1 MRLNGKEKEA
11 EFSGRWKELIEKY
24 LRALP
29 SQLQSMRDY
38 LASGQLET
46 VKFLAHQIKGT
57 SGTYG
62 LDDIASCA
70 KKIEIAA
77 ELGDTHST
85 REGIAALSTLIDA
98 RLGSL

>member
-11 EFSGRWKELIEKY
+11 EFSGRWKELIVKY
-24 LRALP
+24 LLAL
-29 SQLQSMRDY
+29 SDQLQSMGDC
-38 LASGQLET
+38 LASGQLEA
-46 VKFLAHQIKGT
+46 VKFFAHQIKGT

-62 LDDIASCA
+62 LDDIAGCA

-77 ELGDTHST
+77 ELGDIHST
-85 REGIAALSTLIDA
+85 RDGIAALSTLIDA